1 MSSIDKI
8 SELIK
13 EGEVG
18 IFSVRMGNLY
28 VKELI
33 KDYFTGKPFNRV
45 LFAQPRGTA
54 IHGYVSSNGKDTFDI
69 SIENGMNNKVILA
82 VQAVKGSTGRWS
94 VRIACSNNSLHRV
107 YTSNVPIKP
116 HNFPNYMYV
125 SPDSFSLNLAS
136 NESLGNV
143 VKMLNGYTGILAQE
157 YYKLGLYLAAEN
169 AKATNRFFDLGV
181 LEAQDIVN
189 RRK

>member
-1 MSSIDKI
+1 
-8 SELIK
+8 
-13 EGEVG
+13 
-18 IFSVRMGNLY
+18 MGNFY

-45 LFAQPRGTA
+45 LFAQPKGTA

-69 SIENGMNNKVILA
+69 SIENGINNKVILA

-94 VRIACSNNSLHRV
+94 VRIACSKPALSRV
-107 YTSNVPIKP
+107 YTSNVSIKP
-116 HNFPNYMYV
+116 HTFANYLYV
-125 SPDSFSLNLAS
+125 SPGSFSLNLTS
-136 NESLGNV
+136 NESLYKV
-143 VKMLNGYTGILAQE
+143 AKMLNDYTGILAQE

-181 LEAQDIVN
+181 LEAQDIVK
-189 RRK
+189 RRR

>member
-8 SELIK
+8 SELLK

-18 IFSVRMGNLY
+18 IFSVRVGNLY

-33 KDYFTGKPFNRV
+33 KDYFNGKSFSRV
-45 LFAQPRGTA
+45 LFAQPKGTA
-54 IHGYVSSNGKDTFDI
+54 IRGYVSSNGKDTFDI
-69 SIENGMNNKVILA
+69 SIENSMNNKVILA

-94 VRIACSNNSLHRV
+94 VRIACSNTSLYRPYV
-107 YTSNVPIKP
+107 SNVPIKP
-116 HNFPNYMYV
+116 HTFPNYLYV
-125 SPDSFSLNLAS
+125 SPDSFSLNLTS

-143 VKMLNGYTGILAQE
+143 AKMLNDYTGILANE

-169 AKATNRFFDLGV
+169 AKATDRFFDLGV
-181 LEAQDIVN
+181 LEAKDIVN
-189 RRK
+189 RRR

>member
-18 IFSVRMGNLY
+18 ILRVRMGNIY
-28 VKELI
+28 VKEII
-33 KDYFTGKPFNRV
+33 KDYFNGKSFSRV

-69 SIENGMNNKVILA
+69 SIENGMNNKVIIA
-82 VQAVKGSTGRWS
+82 IQAVKGSTGRWS
-94 VRIACSNNSLHRV
+94 VRIACSKPALNRV
-107 YTSNVPIKP
+107 YISNVQIKP
-116 HNFPNYMYV
+116 HTFANYLYV
-125 SPDSFSLNLAS
+125 SPDSFSLNLTS
-136 NESLGNV
+136 NESLGKV
-143 VKMLNGYTGILAQE
+143 VKMLDSYTSILVHE

-169 AKATNRFFDLGV
+169 AKATKRFL
-181 LEAQDIVN
+181 I
-189 RRK
+189 

>member
-1 MSSIDKI
+1 M
-8 SELIK
+8 LK

-33 KDYFTGKPFNRV
+33 KDYFNGKSFSRV
-45 LFAQPRGTA
+45 LFAQPKGTS
-54 IHGYVSSNGKDTFDI
+54 IRGYVSSNGKDTFDI
-69 SIENGMNNKVILA
+69 SIENSMNNKVILA

-94 VRIACSNNSLHRV
+94 VRIACSNTSLYRPYV
-107 YTSNVPIKP
+107 SNVLIKP
-116 HNFPNYMYV
+116 HTFPNYLYV
-125 SPDSFSLNLAS
+125 SPDSFSLNLTS

-143 VKMLNGYTGILAQE
+143 AKMLNDYTGILANE

-169 AKATNRFFDLGV
+169 AKATDRFFDLGV
-181 LEAQDIVN
+181 LEAKDIVN
-189 RRK
+189 RRR